1 MVLTEQQMCEV
12 AEKFFKYDYY
22 AIEDDVIFIDGHVSI
37 DTILAAAD
45 YIREIQ
51 HVDDPRL
58 SRTIDID
65 SNLAYALDVIEFD
78 MKRGEQYSEF
88 QSYWTLPMDF
98 CITTDTLDELKRR
111 GFRIIHRW
119 CDKGTPDESHSYIV
133 AWGIIEEW
141 PYDEEY

>member
-1 MVLTEQQMCEV
+1 MKLTEQQMYEV
-12 AEKFFKYDYY
+12 AEKFFEYDYY
-22 AIEDDVIFIDGHVSI
+22 AIEDNVIFIDGHVSI

-58 SRTIDID
+58 SRTVDMD
-65 SNLAYALDVIEFD
+65 GNLTYALDTIEACI
-78 MKRGEQYSEF
+78 KNGEQYSEF
-88 QSYWTLPMDF
+88 RTYWTLPMDF

-119 CDKGTPDESHSYIV
+119 CDKGTPDESDSYIV
-133 AWGIIEEW
+133 AWGSIEEW
-141 PYDEEY
+141 PYDEQY